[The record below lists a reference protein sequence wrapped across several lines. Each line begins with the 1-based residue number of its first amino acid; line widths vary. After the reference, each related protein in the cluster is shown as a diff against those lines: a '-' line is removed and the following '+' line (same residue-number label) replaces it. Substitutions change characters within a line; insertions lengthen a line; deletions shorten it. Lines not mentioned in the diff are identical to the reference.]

1 MCCSNNHQTE
11 VLPLKFA
18 MIGYLLS
25 KSVCIIIFVLV
36 KSTVHFS
43 VNVQIAVKSTF
54 SLALP
59 GLPGWLTCGPVQ
71 QTHHEENN

>member
-11 VLPLKFA
+11 ELPLKFA

-43 VNVQIAVKSTF
+43 VDVQIAVKSTF

-59 GLPGWLTCGPVQ
+59 GLPGWPTCGPVQ